1 MRQEN
6 PIAGTKL
13 SIVDFYRKQLAKF
26 NEVGLGKKTEF
37 NVTVT
42 KELIEITQNR
52 LAQLSVTY
60 ESSLSIEGKYSRER
74 QRKIHNTKLPAL

>member
-1 MRQEN
+1 MKREN
-6 PIAGTKL
+6 PIVGTKL
-13 SIVDFYRKQLAKF
+13 SIVDFYRKQLKKF

-37 NVTVT
+37 NVKVT
-42 KELIEITQNR
+42 KKLIETTKNR

-74 QRKIHNTKLPAL
+74 QRKIHKT